1 VDKVRPAESAARDVW
16 GNFLTISRI
25 VLVAAPGAEL
35 RRSIVFAL
43 EADGYV
49 AEAHA
54 SLNAA
59 MAAPSAANCVCFIVD
74 ENALDGQTRR
84 AATLKRLGIP
94 VILLV
99 DRIRTIPRVAGM
111 KVLTKP
117 MLGQSL
123 LETVRATAAGAP
135 AAS

>member
-1 VDKVRPAESAARDVW
+1 LA
-16 GNFLTISRI
+16 LSRV
-25 VLVAAPGAEL
+25 VLVAAPGAAL

-43 EADGYV
+43 EADGFT

-54 SLNAA
+54 SLAA
-59 MAAPSAANCVCFIVD
+59 ALALPAATASICLIVD
-74 ENALDGQTRR
+74 ENALDGQSNR

-99 DRIRTIPRVAGM
+99 DRIRKIPRVAGM

-117 MLGQSL
+117 LLGPSL
-123 LETVRATAAGAP
+123 LETVRALAGDP
-135 AAS
+135 ATT

>member
-1 VDKVRPAESAARDVW
+1 MA
-16 GNFLTISRI
+16 ISRI

-54 SLNAA
+54 SLAAA
-59 MAAPSAANCVCFIVD
+59 MAASSAASCICFIVD
-74 ENALDGQTRR
+74 ENALDGHTRR

-117 MLGQSL
+117 LLGQSL
-123 LETVRATAAGAP
+123 LESVRATASSAP
-135 AAS
+135 AS

>member
-1 VDKVRPAESAARDVW
+1 LA
-16 GNFLTISRI
+16 LSRI

-43 EADGYV
+43 EADGFA

-54 SLNAA
+54 SLVAA
-59 MAAPSAANCVCFIVD
+59 MASPVASSAICLIVD
-74 ENALDGQTRR
+74 ENALDGHTHR
-84 AATLKRLGIP
+84 AATLKRLAIP

-99 DRIRTIPRVAGM
+99 DRIRKIPRVAGM

-117 MLGQSL
+117 LLGTPL
-123 LETVRATAAGAP
+123 LETVRALAGDP
-135 AAS
+135 ATT

>member
-1 VDKVRPAESAARDVW
+1 M
-16 GNFLTISRI
+16 

-35 RRSIVFAL
+35 RRSIVFAI

-54 SLNAA
+54 TLAAALASPGASGSL
-59 MAAPSAANCVCFIVD
+59 CLIVD
-74 ENALDGQTRR
+74 ENALDGPSHR

-99 DRIRTIPRVAGM
+99 DRIRKIPRVAGM

-117 MLGQSL
+117 FLGPSL
-123 LETVRATAAGAP
+123 LETVRSLAGDTAAT
-135 AAS
+135 